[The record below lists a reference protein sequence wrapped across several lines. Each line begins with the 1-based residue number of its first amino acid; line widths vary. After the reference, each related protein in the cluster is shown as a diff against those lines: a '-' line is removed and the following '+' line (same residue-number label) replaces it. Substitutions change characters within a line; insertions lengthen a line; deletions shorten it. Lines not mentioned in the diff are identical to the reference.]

1 MVDISERRLVLRM
14 LARWS
19 DLKEER
25 TFPAAAEMDS
35 AAVGED
41 WRFCALL
48 ALQEDLAASRFLH
61 VGSALDPVRADGA
74 DLTVAGLPSNTL
86 LGAAAASLDW
96 MLRRRV
102 PLSLGGELDTGRG
115 LYLD

>member
-48 ALQEDLAASRFLH
+48 ALQEAVAASPFLH
-61 VGSALDPVRADGA
+61 VGSALDPVRADGHA
-74 DLTVAGLPSNTL
+74 PNGRASCRARVGEYVDNSEVAGLI
-86 LGAAAASLDW
+86 
-96 MLRRRV
+96 
-102 PLSLGGELDTGRG
+102 
-115 LYLD
+115 